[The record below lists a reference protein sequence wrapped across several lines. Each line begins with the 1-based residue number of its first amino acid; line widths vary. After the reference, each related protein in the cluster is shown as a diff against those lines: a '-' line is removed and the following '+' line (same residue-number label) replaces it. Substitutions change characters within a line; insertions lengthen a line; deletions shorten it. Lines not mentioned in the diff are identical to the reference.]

1 MVRFLMTPPRPEVER
16 DMLSENFDNSTPPV
30 SSRRMLSVQ
39 EAAARVG
46 LSKSSLNKL
55 RVYGGGPV
63 FLKLGRSVR
72 YDPYDLDSWLAS
84 HRRNSTSEQASI

>member
-1 MVRFLMTPPRPEVER
+1 MEQTPSSNSSDTSVPVTSSLRC
-16 DMLSENFDNSTPPV
+16 MLSAP
-30 SSRRMLSVQ
+30 
-39 EAAARVG
+39 EAAAYVG

-72 YDPYDLDSWLAS
+72 YDPHNLDGWLAS
-84 HRRNSTSEQASI
+84 HRRGSTSEQDSL

>member
-16 DMLSENFDNSTPPV
+16 DMLSENFDNSAPPV

-55 RVYGGGPV
+55 RVYGGGPA

-72 YDPYDLDSWLAS
+72 YDPHDLDAWLAS
-84 HRRNSTSEQASI
+84 HRRGSTSEQDS